1 MTINPMPVDNA
12 PQYQQ
17 DTCEVLPRALVVFS
31 GQTELMWLRLFRP
44 GFRHCF
50 VLVESHASGIPVWIL
65 YNPLSV
71 GTQIA
76 LWPVNDAKALEKW
89 FSGQGYIVAEAVV
102 APIRRHRFAWR
113 PYTCVEAVKRVIGV
127 HGAGIWTPWQ
137 LYRYL
142 KKINN
147 RKIIL
152 DYTDA
157 LGYNSH

>member
-1 MTINPMPVDNA
+1 MTINPVPVDNA
-12 PQYQQ
+12 QQY
-17 DTCEVLPRALVVFS
+17 TRESPLRALVVFS
-31 GQTELMWLRLFRP
+31 GQTELLWLRLFRP

-50 VLVESHASGIPVWIL
+50 VLVESHATGIPVWVL

-76 LWPVNDAKALEKW
+76 LWPVDDAKALEKW
-89 FSGQGYIVAEAVV
+89 LCGQGYTVAEAIV
-102 APIRRHRFAWR
+102 APIRQRRFAWR
-113 PYTCVEAVKRVIGV
+113 PYTCVEAVKRVLGV
-127 HGAGIWTPWQ
+127 HAAAIWTPWQ

-142 KKINN
+142 RKINK

-152 DYTDA
+152 DYPDQ